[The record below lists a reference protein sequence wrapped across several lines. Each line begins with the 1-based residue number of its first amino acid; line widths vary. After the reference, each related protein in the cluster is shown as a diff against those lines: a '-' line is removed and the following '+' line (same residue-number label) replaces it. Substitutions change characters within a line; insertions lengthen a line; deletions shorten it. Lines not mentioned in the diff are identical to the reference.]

1 MQPDNLKETI
11 NKKNVSLPIIN
22 KQAILYRIQIN
33 LAHSHDYENIKYKFQ
48 IFPIFMNKES

>member
-11 NKKNVSLPIIN
+11 NKKNVSLPIIH
-22 KQAILYRIQIN
+22 KQAILYHVN
-33 LAHSHDYENIKYKFQ
+33 LAYSHDYENIKYKFE